1 MENKQQNSGYAPTSY
16 YPYGELPLKYT
27 KQGQQ
32 QLKASA
38 MQGNSNAFTKP
49 FLNESI
55 PQTESPN
62 KIVNTAKNNENNNNQ
77 LNINNILPL
86 FKNMGGDNELIGK
99 IMPMLSGN
107 GNLQLNDLIKLFTG
121 FNKTKSKAKVTI
133 FEDDNTIEN
142 LTKID

>member
-1 MENKQQNSGYAPTSY
+1 MENKQHFLGYAPSSY

-49 FLNESI
+49 FLHDSANASTPAPLSEK
-55 PQTESPN
+55 PT
-62 KIVNTAKNNENNNNQ
+62 NENNGNNNQ
-77 LNINNILPL
+77 LNINSILPL
-86 FKNMGGDNELIGK
+86 FKNMGGDNELISK
-99 IMPMLSGN
+99 ILPMLNGN

-121 FNKTKSKAKVTI
+121 FNKTKTKAKTTI
-133 FEDDNTIEN
+133 FENDNSIDN
-142 LTKID
+142 LKKID